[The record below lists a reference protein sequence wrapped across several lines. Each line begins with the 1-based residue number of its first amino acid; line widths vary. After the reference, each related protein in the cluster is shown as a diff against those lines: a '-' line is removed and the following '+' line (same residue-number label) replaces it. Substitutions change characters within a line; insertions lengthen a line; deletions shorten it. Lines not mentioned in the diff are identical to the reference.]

1 GSAEEDS
8 KWIPGS
14 TVSFTGGSIRTTGEE
29 AAGALAINGGLVML
43 NDTNVLTTGLKAH
56 GVGASSIN
64 AHSVDYGPSLAILN
78 NVNVRTEGNDAF
90 GLAVFNGDSQIQV
103 TGGSITTAGEGG
115 AGVLLGNGADAILT
129 GVRVESRGPTF
140 RSYFGPDD
148 VEELDTDLE
157 QTIEARDSVLE
168 TNNGVLMRI
177 DRSTGGE
184 NGEVLLELLGN
195 TRAVGNIENYRADGT
210 LDTRD
215 NARQYTKVVKDDSA
229 TWLGIMVDQSTKVA
243 KSGET
248 VTGNQGDVTSDDNSS
263 VNFQNVPLINGDV
276 SVTPGSLFSFSGTPT
291 TITGNLM
298 GMGGSTTNFN
308 NDVSVGGNVQTSGG
322 NMTFNGNTSIGGGV
336 QGLGGSHI
344 QFSTSGGSTTL
355 GSASFDGGASVS
367 GGTLNNPI

>member
-1 GSAEEDS
+1 TADKLGYAPSGVELTEVHIRTSGANSAGLVAFNGDS
-8 KWIPGS
+8 GIKM
-14 TVSFTGGSIRTTGEE
+14 TGGSIVTS
-29 AAGALAINGGLVML
+29 GA
-43 NDTNVLTTGLKAH
+43 
-56 GVGASSIN
+56 
-64 AHSVDYGPSLAILN
+64 
-78 NVNVRTEGNDAF
+78 
-90 GLAVFNGDSQIQV
+90 
-103 TGGSITTAGEGG
+103 GG
-115 AGVLLGNGADAILT
+115 AGMYLGNGADVYCDGDNVQTKGHTI
-129 GVRVESRGPTF
+129 
-140 RSYFGPDD
+140 RSYFVTHED
-148 VEELDTDLE
+148 VTHLASSLE

-177 DRSTGGE
+177 DRGTGGE
-184 NGEVLLELLGN
+184 KGEVLLELRGN

-344 QFSTSGGSTTL
+344 QFST
-355 GSASFDGGASVS
+355 
-367 GGTLNNPI
+367 